1 MKKIRLSPLL
11 IGFLL
16 FALQSCSDK
25 PYDVKVA
32 GNVKD
37 VMHGKSLENHIRLDT
52 ILAPGIYGVGPNEN
66 LRGEITVVDGVPY
79 VSTVEN
85 GKMVTRIDSSVSAP
99 FFVYSPFKYRKVRET
114 VSWRSV
120 KDIENTLKRLKG
132 YFNIPK
138 NQAFPFVVEAEFSK
152 IQLHVIMRDPN
163 EKEHSHEA
171 HKEAKVPFKYKSIR
185 GRLIGFYSTEHEG
198 VFTHEGSHIHVHFL
212 SNDGKITG
220 HLDNLR
226 HLSTVAVSIPRF

>member
-1 MKKIRLSPLL
+1 MKKTQFNPFLVA
-11 IGFLL
+11 FLL

-25 PYDVKVA
+25 PYNVKVA
-32 GNVKD
+32 GKAKNV
-37 VMHGKSLENHIRLDT
+37 MTGISLENNIRLDT
-52 ILAPGIYGVGPNEN
+52 ILAPGIYGLGPKEN
-66 LRGEITVVDGVPY
+66 LQGEITVVDGVPY

-120 KDIENTLKRLKG
+120 KDIEHTLKRLKN

-152 IQLHVIMRDPN
+152 IQIHVIMRDTN

-171 HKEAKVPFKYKSIR
+171 HMKAKVPFEYKSIR

-198 VFTHEGSHIHVHFL
+198 IFTHKGSHVHVHFL
-212 SNDGKITG
+212 SDDGKITG
-220 HLDNLR
+220 HLDNIR
-226 HLSTVAVSIPRF
+226 HLSTVAVSIPKF